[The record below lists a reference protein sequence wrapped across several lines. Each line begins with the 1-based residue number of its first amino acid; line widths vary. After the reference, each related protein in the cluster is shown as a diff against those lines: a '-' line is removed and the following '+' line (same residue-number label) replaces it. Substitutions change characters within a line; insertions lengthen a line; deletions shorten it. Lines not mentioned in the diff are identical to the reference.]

1 MNLKKTIMLLK
12 KNNEEI
18 SQTKVQTQK
27 THILLII
34 RALPLNPQKHPV

>member
-1 MNLKKTIMLLK
+1 MLLK

-18 SQTKVQTQK
+18 SQAKAQTLK

-34 RALPLNPQKHPV
+34 RVLPLNPQKHPI